1 MAAEPDLTYAGRVRR
16 RKHDGWDSGPQKKLP
31 NARRAKHRLPH
42 HESMFYRFWGFP
54 LSFYKVSIDFLTLNR
69 PNA

>member
-16 RKHDGWDSGPQKKLP
+16 RRHDGWDSGPQKK
-31 NARRAKHRLPH
+31 AAKRETLQASPH
-42 HESMFYRFWGFP
+42 YESMFYRFWGFP
-54 LSFYKVSIDFLTLNR
+54 ISFYKVSIDFLTLNR